1 MSFFPPPSALLQSV
15 PAFSMAFTAFQE
27 LTTGSTRLNPEH
39 SLLGDGSPGDG
50 FPGDVGHHALK
61 TAPIFTED
69 VLHAVGPAVFPQR
82 AFYGRVVS
90 QHVDGLPGKTG
101 LPGVYVNTN
110 APFSALVCGV
120 QVSTFVLFVY
130 MVFNDTG
137 RVPAKAI
144 LRPSSWKVAL
154 FRMCDLAFSLR
165 HSAVWCK
172 YDPEYLPSC
181 Y

>member
-1 MSFFPPPSALLQSV
+1 
-15 PAFSMAFTAFQE
+15 MAFTAFQE

-39 SLLGDGSPGDG
+39 SLLGDVSPGDG
-50 FPGDVGHHALK
+50 LPSDAGHHALK

-69 VLHAVGPAVFPQR
+69 VLQAVGPAVFPQR

-90 QHVDGLPGKTG
+90 QHVDRLPGKTG

-130 MVFNDTG
+130 TVFNNMG
-137 RVPAKAI
+137 RGPARAI
-144 LRPSSWKVAL
+144 LRPSSWKVASS
-154 FRMCDLAFSLR
+154 RMLDLAFSLR
-165 HSAVWCK
+165 HLAVWCK
-172 YDPEYLPSC
+172 QCPEYLLPF